1 MQIILDVVAQTNT
14 SIQIL
19 SLFFS
24 VKNKLLLLS
33 KSLKEKVLHF
43 LMKKLLQIYWIEVE
57 YNEDDDIP

>member
-57 YNEDDDIP
+57 DNEDDGMP

>member
-43 LMKKLLQIYWIEVE
+43 LMKKLLQIYWTGLK
-57 YNEDDDIP
+57 

>member
-57 YNEDDDIP
+57 DNEDDDMP

>member
-57 YNEDDDIP
+57 DNEDDDIP